1 LIAELP
7 SGLTI
12 PADAESK
19 LHKFAE
25 EEFAYYDGIV
35 DGSPNEITPVDVLAT
50 YGVNSQ
56 IRSAFRV
63 RDIHRGMT
71 DRCQTLLAALPVNL
85 ELTDEDWKPG
95 IVENLLDEACSI
107 RGVLTAVATKVLH
120 RKRRA
125 LIPMLDSVV
134 LAHYLDKR
142 DLNRSQDK
150 QNAASVGMKALRKFR
165 TDLIDSS
172 DVIAE
177 IRDGLGKAGYPLSR
191 LRILEILVW
200 IEKEPYG
207 VYRN

>member
-1 LIAELP
+1 MTNPLP

-12 PADAESK
+12 TQDAESK
-19 LHKFAE
+19 LLKFSEA
-25 EEFAYYDGIV
+25 EFAYYDGI
-35 DGSPNEITPVDVLAT
+35 DDLSPDEITPVDVLVT

-56 IRSAFRV
+56 IRSASRV
-63 RDIHRGMT
+63 RDIHRGMIEK
-71 DRCQTLLAALPVNL
+71 CQPLLADLRVDL
-85 ELTDEDWKPG
+85 DLTDEYWQPQV
-95 IVENLLDEACSI
+95 VEKLLNEACSI
-107 RGVLTAVATKVLH
+107 RGVLMAVATKVLH

-142 DLNRSQDK
+142 DLGRSQDK
-150 QNAASVGMKALRKFR
+150 QRATSMGMKALWKFR
-165 TDLIDSS
+165 TDLIDAS
-172 DVIAE
+172 DALAE
-177 IRDGLGKAGYPLSR
+177 IRDALSKAGYLLTR

>member
-1 LIAELP
+1 
-7 SGLTI
+7 
-12 PADAESK
+12 
-19 LHKFAE
+19 
-25 EEFAYYDGIV
+25 
-35 DGSPNEITPVDVLAT
+35 
-50 YGVNSQ
+50 
-56 IRSAFRV
+56 
-63 RDIHRGMT
+63 
-71 DRCQTLLAALPVNL
+71 
-85 ELTDEDWKPG
+85 
-95 IVENLLDEACSI
+95 
-107 RGVLTAVATKVLH
+107 
-120 RKRRA
+120 
-125 LIPMLDSVV
+125 MLDSVV

>member
-1 LIAELP
+1 MIAELP

-56 IRSAFRV
+56 IRSASRV

-71 DRCQTLLAALPVNL
+71 EKCQPLLAALPVNL

-95 IVENLLDEACSI
+95 VVEILLDEACSI

-120 RKRRA
+120 RKRRS

-134 LAHYLDKR
+134 LAHYLNKR
-142 DLNRSQDK
+142 DLNRSQEK
-150 QNAASVGMKALRKFR
+150 RHAASVGMKALLAFR

-172 DVIAE
+172 DVITE

-191 LRILEILVW
+191 LRIMEILVW